1 MSDKRLYLKA
11 RQPVVRE
18 NINML
23 TIIERHLIKHG
34 QQQEQS
40 GVHQLTLQQNLDQ
53 TPYMK
58 YVSRL
63 EMLTTQAMLLR
74 NT

>member
-1 MSDKRLYLKA
+1 MYSRD
-11 RQPVVRE
+11 QQQVVLE
-18 NINML
+18 IISML
-23 TIIERHLIKHG
+23 TIIERQQILLG